1 MAEPRAGAELHARLG
16 ALLRQRGSV
25 VAPAAVR
32 PGDPLPDPAAARS
45 GGVGPSAPPEAWG
58 DGSPASDGRG
68 VDPATA
74 PSRALRTPAGRA
86 ARIEEAAPADDW
98 AARIESLRQ
107 AQRVREARRCRA
119 ERALPGSEVAPGV
132 RCIAF
137 RAPLPPCARDPVPW
151 EAGGGAAGTLVY
163 LDTETTGL
171 AGGTGTLVFLLGLAW
186 HDGDALAVQ
195 QWLLVSPGAEERLY
209 RAMVERLPDSPH
221 LVSFNGK
228 AFDLPLL
235 ATRLRL
241 ARLRDPFA
249 GRAHWDLLHPLRRAF
264 DSRWPDCRLQTAER
278 RLLGIER
285 ADDLPGAFAPQA
297 YTAFLRHGATTMLGE
312 AIRHNRDD
320 VVALAR
326 LLPAL
331 RAVYADPARF
341 DADAAAIGR
350 RLAQV
355 GRVEAARAALEG
367 ALHDAAARRALA
379 ALHARAKRWDEVEAL
394 LAPLSEGPR
403 PCALAL
409 ERLAKIAEHV
419 HRDRAR
425 ARSFAERLVA
435 LAPADARHR
444 RRLARLAPSGA

>member
-1 MAEPRAGAELHARLG
+1 MADPRSGADLQARLG

-25 VAPAAVR
+25 VASPPSAGTTAPTPAA
-32 PGDPLPDPAAARS
+32 
-45 GGVGPSAPPEAWG
+45 GVADRVA
-58 DGSPASDGRG
+58 DA
-68 VDPATA
+68 V
-74 PSRALRTPAGRA
+74 
-86 ARIEEAAPADDW
+86 PADDW
-98 AARIESLRQ
+98 TARIEFLRQ
-107 AQRVREARRCRA
+107 AQRVREARRRTA
-119 ERALPGSEVAPGV
+119 ERALPGTEVAPGV
-132 RCIAF
+132 RCIEF

-151 EAGGGAAGTLVY
+151 EAGEGAAGPLVY

-195 QWLLVSPGAEERLY
+195 QWLLVSPGAEERIY
-209 RAMVERLPDSPH
+209 RAMMDRLPENPH

-235 ATRLRL
+235 AARLRL
-241 ARLRDPFA
+241 SRLRDPLA

-285 ADDLPGAFAPQA
+285 VDDLPGAFAPQA
-297 YTAFLRHGATTMLGE
+297 YTAFLRQGETAMLGE

-331 RAVYADPARF
+331 RAVYADPSRF

-350 RLAQV
+350 RLAQA
-355 GRVEAARAALEG
+355 GRPDAARAALEG

-379 ALHARAKRWDEVEAL
+379 SIHARERRWPAVEAL
-394 LAPLSEGPR
+394 LAPLAEGPR

-419 HRDRAR
+419 HRDRDR
-425 ARSFAERLVA
+425 ARRYAERLVA
-435 LAPADARHR
+435 IAPTDPRHR
-444 RRLARLAPSGA
+444 RRLQRLSRSSA

>member
-1 MAEPRAGAELHARLG
+1 MAEPRSGADLHDRLG

-25 VAPAAVR
+25 VATPPSPGTTAPMPAASVADR
-32 PGDPLPDPAAARS
+32 VADA
-45 GGVGPSAPPEAWG
+45 V
-58 DGSPASDGRG
+58 
-68 VDPATA
+68 
-74 PSRALRTPAGRA
+74 
-86 ARIEEAAPADDW
+86 PADDW

-107 AQRVREARRCRA
+107 AQRVREARRYRA
-119 ERALPGSEVAPGV
+119 ERALPGTEVAPGV
-132 RCIAF
+132 RCIGF
-137 RAPLPPCARDPVPW
+137 RAPLPPCARDAVPW
-151 EAGGGAAGTLVY
+151 EAGEGAAGPLVY

-209 RAMVERLPDSPH
+209 RAVMERLPENPH

-285 ADDLPGAFAPQA
+285 VDDLPGAFAPQA
-297 YTAFLRHGATTMLGE
+297 WTAFLRHGETAMLGE

-331 RAVYADPARF
+331 RAVYADPSRF
-341 DADAAAIGR
+341 DADAASIGR
-350 RLAQV
+350 RLAQA
-355 GRVEAARAALEG
+355 GRADAARRALEG
-367 ALHDAAARRALA
+367 ALHDAGARRALA
-379 ALHARAKRWDEVEAL
+379 RICARQRRWAEVEAL
-394 LAPLSEGPR
+394 LAPLADAAR
-403 PCALAL
+403 PCVQAL

-419 HRDRAR
+419 HHDRAR
-425 ARSFAERLVA
+425 ARALTERLVA
-435 LAPADARHR
+435 LAPTEPRHR
-444 RRLARLAPSGA
+444 NRLARLSRPGA